1 MSRSSEGSTPRTPAS
16 LRIVEKRGS
25 TSLLSIL
32 TSCLREIL
40 AARAN
45 SSWVINLPTLSSL
58 TLCPIFTAVSIDTLL
73 HFRNRHFQ
81 RVALVDKSR
90 LKYWFNT

>member
-1 MSRSSEGSTPRTPAS
+1 VSRSSEGSTSRTPAS

-32 TSCLREIL
+32 TSCLREIP

-58 TLCPIFTAVSIDTLL
+58 TLCPIFTAISIDTLI
-73 HFRNRHFQ
+73 HFRKLHFQ
-81 RVALVDKSR
+81 RVTLVDKSR
-90 LKYWFNT
+90 LKYRSNT